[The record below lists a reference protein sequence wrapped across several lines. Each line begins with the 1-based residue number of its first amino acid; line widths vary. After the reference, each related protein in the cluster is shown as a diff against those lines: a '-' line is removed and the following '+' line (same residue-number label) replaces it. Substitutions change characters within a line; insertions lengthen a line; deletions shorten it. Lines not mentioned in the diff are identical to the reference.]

1 MKKSTKGNYDI
12 VLKVRLSFLYL
23 NDFSEM
29 NINKTKFKNMLL
41 KGQSHEIKVCSFW
54 AQWIDKIF
62 LIFPLKGYSSF
73 YQRFH
78 A

>member
-29 NINKTKFKNMLL
+29 NINKIKFNDMLL
-41 KGQSHEIKVCSFW
+41 KGQSHEIKVCFFGLNGTTKSF
-54 AQWIDKIF
+54 
-62 LIFPLKGYSSF
+62 
-73 YQRFH
+73 
-78 A
+78 